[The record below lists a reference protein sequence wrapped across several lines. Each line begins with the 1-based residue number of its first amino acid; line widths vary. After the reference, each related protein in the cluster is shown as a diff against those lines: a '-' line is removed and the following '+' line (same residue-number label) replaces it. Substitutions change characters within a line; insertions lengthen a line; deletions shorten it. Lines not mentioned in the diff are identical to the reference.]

1 MMADSPPN
9 ISTLTPEELLG
20 PLNDVEQRY
29 APKTLHVAGIQT
41 FPLPKPRV
49 AIVGSRKASSNAIK
63 AATSIAK
70 TLVKNG
76 VIIVSGL
83 AEGIDTAAHVAA
95 IGNQGRTVAVLG
107 TPLDRTFPAKNHT
120 LQQAIMRHHWAVS
133 QFPSGHPTTPKDF
146 ILRNRTMALIANASI
161 IIEAGETSGS
171 LHQGLGGFEAW

>member
-9 ISTLTPEELLG
+9 ISTLAPEELLG

-41 FPLPKPRV
+41 FPLSKPRV

-63 AATSIAK
+63 TTTSIAK

-95 IGNQGRTVAVLG
+95 TEI
-107 TPLDRTFPAKNHT
+107 
-120 LQQAIMRHHWAVS
+120 
-133 QFPSGHPTTPKDF
+133 KDV
-146 ILRNRTMALIANASI
+146 
-161 IIEAGETSGS
+161 
-171 LHQGLGGFEAW
+171 Q